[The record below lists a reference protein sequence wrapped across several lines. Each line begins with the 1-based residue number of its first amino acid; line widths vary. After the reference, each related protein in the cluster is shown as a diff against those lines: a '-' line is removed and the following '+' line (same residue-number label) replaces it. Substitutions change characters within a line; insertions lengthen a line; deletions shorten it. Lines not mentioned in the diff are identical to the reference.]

1 PERVLLV
8 DDNLDAATATAAI
21 LAQLGHEV
29 CVAHSG
35 AEALAVAARC
45 APSVA
50 FLDIGLPDMDGYAL
64 AGALRRLGLAPRLV
78 ALTGYGQQDDI
89 GRALDA
95 GFDLHLTKP
104 ATLDE
109 LRRAVNG
116 QAAPEPAASAG

>member
-1 PERVLLV
+1 
-8 DDNLDAATATAAI
+8 
-21 LAQLGHEV
+21 
-29 CVAHSG
+29 
-35 AEALAVAARC
+35 
-45 APSVA
+45 
-50 FLDIGLPDMDGYAL
+50 PDMDGYAL